1 MKKILTI
8 LLISGFCLNL
18 TGQEVKL
25 NTNLVVESDG
35 TLRMDGNATA
45 FTDLVVPVTAVRLGS
60 GNSPEF
66 VSMKNNGSGSRG
78 VYTFTFEN
86 QSSSSNEQE
95 VFFSV
100 QMPHNWKEGTTIY
113 PHVHWSPQTATTGVV
128 VWGFEYSWV
137 EYNVSTPIAFP
148 NTTLETVST
157 ISIANGDVDKHFIT
171 PFSAITPSTDQDNI
185 SGIIMCRFWRKSADA
200 ADTYGGGGTGNA
212 ALLSFDIHYEI
223 DGIGSH
229 TEYVK

>member
-1 MKKILTI
+1 M
-8 LLISGFCLNL
+8 
-18 TGQEVKL
+18 

-113 PHVHWSPQTATTGVV
+113 PHLHWAPRASENGNVEWNFEFTWANYDATTPEV
-128 VWGFEYSWV
+128 FPAI
-137 EYNVSTPIAFP
+137 ST
-148 NTTLETVST
+148 ETVV
-157 ISIANGDVDKHFIT
+157 ANGPFTANSHRIT
-171 PFSAITPSTDQDNI
+171 ALTPANAGLDATGKKI
-185 SGIIMCRFWRKSADA
+185 SSILICRLWRNSSNKQLLFRRKS
-200 ADTYGGGGTGNA
+200 
-212 ALLSFDIHYEI
+212 
-223 DGIGSH
+223 
-229 TEYVK
+229 K